1 MNVPAPPIDLAVLYE
16 DNPAMYFIVDR
27 AGTILS
33 VNRVGA
39 DHLGYTAGELTGRP
53 FFGIVHEADRERV
66 RGHLSDCV
74 RNPGDTCRWEFRK
87 LCKDGSVVW
96 VRELA
101 RAVPQADGG
110 LAVLISCY
118 DATEAK
124 RAEEERER
132 LIEELKRREEELG
145 RVHGSRERLVR
156 GFSHDVKNPLGAADG
171 HLQLLEDGI
180 IGRLDARQEE
190 TIRRV
195 RRSIGS
201 ALELIETLVD
211 LARAESGRL
220 ELQCE
225 PIRVRDVICSAAE
238 EYRAQAEAAGLAMH
252 VNVAAGLPTID
263 SDGKRVN
270 QILSNLLSNAVKY
283 TERGGLTVTA
293 EIRAREPGP
302 TADPWLAIDV
312 TDTGCGIPPEMQ
324 RHLFEEFSRFES
336 DAQGGAGVGLA
347 IGHRLAQLLE
357 GDLTAQS
364 RVGSGSTFTLWLPL
378 RRTARTPH
386 ERRSPKKA
394 A

>member
-1 MNVPAPPIDLAVLYE
+1 
-16 DNPAMYFIVDR
+16 MYFIVDP

-39 DHLGYTAGELTGRP
+39 EYLGYTAEELTGTSL
-53 FFGIVHEADRERV
+53 FGIIHEADHQRV
-66 RGHLSDCV
+66 RRHLSECV
-74 RNPGDTCRWEFRK
+74 RKPGEICRWEFRK
-87 LCKDGSVVW
+87 VRKDGRTLW

-101 RAVPQADGG
+101 RAVPQADSG

-132 LIEELKRREEELG
+132 LIEESKRREEELG
-145 RVHGSRERLVR
+145 RVLRSRERLVR

-180 IGRLDARQEE
+180 IGHLDPKQEE
-190 TIRRV
+190 TVRRV

-211 LARAESGRL
+211 LARAEAGRL
-220 ELQCE
+220 ELRCE
-225 PIRVRDVICSAAE
+225 PVNVGEVICGAAE
-238 EYRAQAEAAGLAMH
+238 EYRAQAEAAGLTMD
-252 VNVAAGLPTID
+252 VNVAAELPFIN
-263 SDGKRVN
+263 SDGKRVH

-283 TERGGLTVTA
+283 TEHGELTVTA
-293 EIRAREPGP
+293 ETRVRGPKP
-302 TADPWLAIDV
+302 TADRWLAVDV
-312 TDTGCGIPPEMQ
+312 IDTGCGIPPDRQ
-324 RHLFEEFSRFES
+324 RHLFEEFSRFGPDEK
-336 DAQGGAGVGLA
+336 GGTGVGLA

-357 GDLTAQS
+357 GDLTVQS

-378 RRTARTPH
+378 RRQARTAG
-386 ERRSPKKA
+386 ERRSRKKA